1 MTDVEAPAALYERRG
16 NVALITINRPDAR
29 NAVNGAV
36 STAVGDALQQA
47 QDDADVWAVVIT
59 GAGDKSFC
67 AGADLK
73 AISRRENLFH
83 PQHPEW
89 GFAGY
94 VRHFI
99 DKPTIAAVNGT
110 AFGGGTELALA
121 SDLVVAQESAKFG
134 LPEVKRGLIA
144 AAGGVFRIV
153 EQLPRKVA
161 MQLLFTGEPITA
173 AEALEWGLI
182 NQVVPDGTVV
192 EAALALAERITV
204 NAPLAVQASKR
215 VAAGVDDGTIT
226 ADEARLVAHH
236 ARDRRADEV
245 GGRQGRAPG
254 VRREASAGLEGALN
268 RSRLAGRDLFCPE
281 HAFHERRIAVGP
293 RRQGF
298 PIAHRENL
306 DVLTCFSVDRRFA
319 QYDDGVAVGEEAV
332 RFHHGCLLAESHQQL
347 ADLAFAM
354 ISAADRAAARLSPL
368 DVVVVEA
375 QHRIQIAAAEGFVAL
390 LDHVDVPLGLFR
402 HASAPFAFGYRCSM
416 RRDIRAASK

>member
-16 NVALITINRPDAR
+16 NVALITINRPEAR

-47 QDDADVWAVVIT
+47 QDDTEAWAVVIT

-121 SDLVVAQESAKFG
+121 SDLVVAQQSAKFG
-134 LPEVKRGLIA
+134 LPEVKRGLVA

-153 EQLPRKVA
+153 DQLPRKVA

-173 AEALEWGLI
+173 DQALRWGLI
-182 NQVVPDGTVV
+182 NEVVPDGTVV
-192 EAALALAERITV
+192 DAALALAQRITV

-215 VAAGVDDGTIT
+215 VAAGVDDGVIT
-226 ADEARLVAHH
+226 DDEAGWTRTM
-236 ARDRRADEV
+236 
-245 GGRQGRAPG
+245 
-254 VRREASAGLEGALN
+254 REIGPLMKSEDAKEG
-268 RSRLAGRDLFCPE
+268 P
-281 HAFHERRIAVGP
+281 
-293 RRQGF
+293 
-298 PIAHRENL
+298 
-306 DVLTCFSVDRRFA
+306 
-319 QYDDGVAVGEEAV
+319 
-332 RFHHGCLLAESHQQL
+332 
-347 ADLAFAM
+347 LAFAEKR
-354 ISAADRAAARLSPL
+354 DPVWKAR
-368 DVVVVEA
+368 
-375 QHRIQIAAAEGFVAL
+375 
-390 LDHVDVPLGLFR
+390 
-402 HASAPFAFGYRCSM
+402 
-416 RRDIRAASK
+416 

>member
-1 MTDVEAPAALYERRG
+1 MTDVETPAALAERRG
-16 NVALITINRPDAR
+16 NVLLITINRPDAR

-36 STAVGDALQQA
+36 STAVGDLLQQA

-134 LPEVKRGLIA
+134 LPEVKRGLVA

-153 EQLPRKVA
+153 DQLPRKVA
-161 MQLLFTGEPITA
+161 MHLLFTGEPITA
-173 AEALEWGLI
+173 AEARDWGLI
-182 NQVVPDGTVV
+182 NEVVPDGTVV
-192 EAALALAERITV
+192 DAALALAQRITV

-215 VAAGVDDGTIT
+215 VAVGVDDGIIT
-226 ADEARLVAHH
+226 ADEAGWTRTM
-236 ARDRRADEV
+236 
-245 GGRQGRAPG
+245 
-254 VRREASAGLEGALN
+254 REIGALMK
-268 RSRLAGRDLFCPE
+268 SEDAKE
-281 HAFHERRIAVGP
+281 GP
-293 RRQGF
+293 
-298 PIAHRENL
+298 
-306 DVLTCFSVDRRFA
+306 
-319 QYDDGVAVGEEAV
+319 
-332 RFHHGCLLAESHQQL
+332 
-347 ADLAFAM
+347 LAFAEK
-354 ISAADRAAARLSPL
+354 RQPVWKAR
-368 DVVVVEA
+368 
-375 QHRIQIAAAEGFVAL
+375 
-390 LDHVDVPLGLFR
+390 
-402 HASAPFAFGYRCSM
+402 
-416 RRDIRAASK
+416 